1 MRNLM
6 LARIVLIA
14 LALWAT
20 GCASVVPAARPE
32 RPTPVYITD
41 YGVHSSLLLPYGDGR
56 FVEYC
61 FGDWNYSA
69 NNRCWPNDAFAALF
83 LSSSSAFG
91 RRFVD
96 APPIGEL
103 PQPKHPSPGRVQV
116 IYASQS
122 NVDRVLDMLEA
133 RWRADAT
140 KVVHNPDN
148 DTDYV
153 PDTEHYSL
161 ANNCNHL
168 TARCL
173 REMGCDIRG
182 LVVLSKFQ
190 VSATPKPPS
199 DEASTAS
206 SHRVGILPSAQ
217 AN

>member
-6 LARIVLIA
+6 LSRIALLV
-14 LALWAT
+14 LALWAA
-20 GCASVVPAARPE
+20 GCASVVPAARPQ

-41 YGVHSSLLLPYGDGR
+41 YGIHSSLLLPYGDGR
-56 FVEYC
+56 YVEYC

-69 NNRCWPNDAFAALF
+69 NNRCWPNDAVVALF
-83 LSSSSAFG
+83 LSPNSAFG

-96 APPIGEL
+96 APPFGEQ
-103 PQPKHPSPGRVQV
+103 PKPKHPSPSRVQV
-116 IYASQS
+116 IYAAQES
-122 NVDRVLDMLEA
+122 VDHVLDTLEA

-140 KVVHNPDN
+140 HIVHNPDN

-153 PDTEHYSL
+153 PDAEHYSL

-190 VSATPKPPS
+190 VAAAPKLPGE
-199 DEASTAS
+199 EASTAS